1 MHGTTFGQWLR
12 HQRDQRG
19 LTREALAQQIGYSA
33 ALLRKLETG
42 ERRPSHQV
50 AERLAQIFEVAI
62 DQHSTF
68 IQHARNGTAPLLTPT
83 PTATPAVRALGP
95 ITPVVSPSNLPAPRT
110 TLIGRNTDVQQVC
123 QLLTQSEVRLVTLTG
138 HGGVGKTRLALQVA
152 AQIQNIF
159 LHGVWFIDLTTVTD
173 PTMVISTIA
182 QTLGIREHGS
192 TNVLEQVQ
200 IYLQTRNVLLF
211 LDNFEQVLDAASQ
224 VAQLLDGVAQLKIL
238 ITSRV
243 RLQLDGEH
251 VVTVEPLVLP
261 PLDPLPPLVELAK
274 NSSVA
279 LFVARAQA
287 SQKDFALTE
296 TNATAIAT
304 VCMHLAGLPLALE
317 LAAARLRVLSPTA
330 LLQRLIEHHEALTE
344 GVRDGPSRQ
353 QSMQA
358 TIGWSY
364 GLLKPAEQIL
374 FIRLAVFVGGC
385 TLTAIETICSGQDT
399 DKHSPTDTSKIA
411 SLWIPVLDGLAALLD
426 SNLITR
432 SIEADDEPRFGM
444 LVPIYSY
451 ARNKLLATPEI
462 AILQERHAG
471 YYLAFAEQ
479 AAAELTGPQQQ
490 QWLDWLEHEHD
501 NLRAALQWFIEQEDA
516 ESALRL
522 GTALWRF
529 WEVRGHWSEGVHWL
543 EQALSREQQIPIELR
558 ASTLHVLGRLL
569 AYLSEFQRAY
579 TYLETSLQLWRDL
592 GDQGNIALLLNSLG
606 LAVNKQGQLDQATVY
621 FEESYKLYQLAGDT
635 LGAAR
640 AQSNLG
646 VIAAEIGDCTRA
658 RSLYQ
663 DSLANYRKL
672 GDTAGVS
679 VMLGNL
685 GIVMWLEGDYEEAR
699 RLTLESLKL
708 ARQLNYM
715 PVLVN
720 NLVYLVKICL
730 SQHDLTNAQVYL
742 LESLP
747 LTRDPA
753 RRRLLADT
761 IEGAAGLAGKCGQY
775 EQAARLWGATSTL
788 RETISSFW
796 PPSER
801 PFYEQLI
808 AEAAS
813 QIDPST
819 WEAAW
824 LAGQQLSWEQ
834 AFVEA
839 FEIATMALPTDTAT
853 TQPDVDGASA

>member
-1 MHGTTFGQWLR
+1 MQGTTFGQWLR
-12 HQRDQRG
+12 RQRDQRG
-19 LTREALAQQIGYSA
+19 LTREALAQQIGYSS

-42 ERRPSHQV
+42 ERRPSQQV
-50 AERLAQIFEVAI
+50 AERLAQAFEVAV
-62 DQHSTF
+62 DQHLTF
-68 IQHARNGTAPLLTPT
+68 IQHARNGTAPLSTPMSA
-83 PTATPAVRALGP
+83 ATPAVRALGP

-110 TLIGRNTDVQQVC
+110 TLIGRTDDTDQVC
-123 QLLTQSEVRLVTLTG
+123 QLLTQPDIRLVTLTG
-138 HGGVGKTRLALQVA
+138 PGGVGKTRLALQVA
-152 AQIQNIF
+152 AQLQTIF
-159 LHGVWFIDLTTVTD
+159 PHGVWLIDLTTMTD
-173 PTMVISTIA
+173 SEMVISTIA

-211 LDNFEQVLDAASQ
+211 LDNFEQVLEAASQ
-224 VAQLLDGVAQLKIL
+224 VALLLDGVAQLKIL
-238 ITSRV
+238 ITSRT

-251 VVTVEPLVLP
+251 VVTVEPLILP
-261 PLDPLPPLVELAK
+261 PLDSLPPLDILAT
-274 NSSVA
+274 SPAVA

-287 SQKDFALTE
+287 AQKDFALTE
-296 TNATAIAT
+296 TNASAIAT
-304 VCMHLAGLPLALE
+304 ICTHLSGLPLALE
-317 LAAARLRVLSPTA
+317 LAAARLRVLSPAT
-330 LLQRLIEHHEALTE
+330 LLQRLVEHHETLTE

-374 FIRLAVFVGGC
+374 FIRLAVFVGGY
-385 TLTAIETICSGQDT
+385 TLTAIEAICSGQDT
-399 DKHSPTDTSKIA
+399 DAHGFTDTAKIA
-411 SLWIPVLDGLAALLD
+411 PLWISVLDGLAALLD

-444 LVPIYSY
+444 LVPIHSY
-451 ARNKLLATPEI
+451 TRERLRTTPECS
-462 AILQERHAG
+462 ALQERHAG
-471 YYLAFAEQ
+471 YYLVFAEQ
-479 AAAELTGPQQQ
+479 ATSKLTGPQQQ

-501 NLRAALQWFIEQEDA
+501 NIRAALQWFIEQEDA
-516 ESALRL
+516 ESALRI

-543 EQALSREQQIPIELR
+543 EQALNLKQEIPIELH

-569 AYLSEFQRAY
+569 AHLNEFQRAQ
-579 TYLETSLQLWRDL
+579 THLETSLQLWRDL
-592 GDQGNIALLLNSLG
+592 GDQGKVALLLNSLG
-606 LAVNKQGQLDQATVY
+606 LTINRQGNFDQAAVY
-621 FEESYKLYQLAGDT
+621 FAESYKLYQTVGDT

-646 VIAAEIGDCTRA
+646 VIAAEIGDCARA

-679 VMLGNL
+679 IMLGNL
-685 GIVMWLEGDYEEAR
+685 GIVMWLEGDYQEAR
-699 RLTLESLKL
+699 RLTLESLEYT
-708 ARQLNYM
+708 RQLNYM

-730 SQHDLTNAQVYL
+730 SQNDLTNAQIYL

-747 LTRDPA
+747 ITRDPA

-796 PPSER
+796 SPSER
-801 PFYEQLI
+801 PFYEQLM

-813 QIDPST
+813 QIEQIT
-819 WEAAW
+819 WETAW
-824 LAGQQLSWEQ
+824 SAGQQLSWEE
-834 AFVEA
+834 AFTEA
-839 FEIATMALPTDTAT
+839 FEIATMTLPTDTAT
-853 TQPDVDGASA
+853 TQPDMDGESA